1 MIRLLSA
8 ELLKLRTTW
17 GFWIYLVLMLGITT
31 LAVVGTILSDEGAFD
46 AENFADLL
54 ETPVIV
60 FLFPL
65 LIGSVIVTNEFRHG
79 TIGQTLLVTPRRERL
94 LATKLAMAGLVG
106 VLFATLSYGLVLA
119 ISIPWLAAKD
129 ADASLTDR
137 AVGETALV
145 VLVGFLLL
153 AAFGAGV
160 GGAVRSQVGSV
171 IALLVWF
178 LLLEFL
184 VAALLS
190 AIGLDAVPRYLPVA
204 ASGAI
209 VGGAEDDEALSQVGG
224 AIVMLAWTALAAG
237 AAALSLR
244 RDVT

>member
-1 MIRLLSA
+1 MIRLLAA
-8 ELLKLRTTW
+8 EILKLRTTW
-17 GFWIYLVLMLGITT
+17 GFWIYLVLMLAITT
-31 LAVVGTILSDEGAFD
+31 LAVVGTMLSDEGTFD
-46 AENFADLL
+46 AENVGDLL

-65 LIGSVIVTNEFRHG
+65 LIGSVIFTNEFRHG

-94 LATKLAMAGLVG
+94 LAAKLATAGLVG
-106 VLFATLSYGLVLA
+106 LLFGALSYGLVLA

-137 AVGETALV
+137 VVGETALV
-145 VLVGFLLL
+145 VLVGFVLL

-171 IALLVWF
+171 IGLLVWF

-190 AIGLDAVPRYLPVA
+190 VIDLDGVVRYLPVA

-209 VGGAEDDEALSQVGG
+209 VGGEDEDVLSQTGG
-224 AIVMLAWTALAAG
+224 ALVMLGWVGIAAG
-237 AAALSLR
+237 VAAASLR

>member
-1 MIRLLSA
+1 MRLLAA
-8 ELLKLRTTW
+8 EVLKLRTTW
-17 GFWIYLVLMLGITT
+17 GFWAYLAAQ
-31 LAVVGTILSDEGAFD
+31 LALTALVVAGTIGSGVGAFD
-46 AENFADLL
+46 DDAWRDLL
-54 ETPVIV
+54 QSPLIG
-60 FLFPL
+60 FAFPL
-65 LIGSVIVTNEFRHG
+65 LVGSVVVTNEFRHG

-94 LATKLAMAGLVG
+94 LAAKLATAGLVG
-106 VLFATLSYGLVLA
+106 ILFGALSYGLVLA
-119 ISIPWLAAKD
+119 ISLPWLAAKD

-137 AVGETALV
+137 IVGETALV

-171 IALLVWF
+171 IGLLVWF

-184 VAALLS
+184 VGALLS
-190 AIGLDAVPRYLPVA
+190 VIGLDGVVRYLPVS

-209 VGGAEDDEALSQVGG
+209 VGGAEDDELLSQGGG
-224 AIVMLAWTALAAG
+224 ALVMLGWVALAAG
-237 AAALSLR
+237 AAAVSLR